1 MSMIGKEVQDFKVT
15 AFQDNDFHE
24 VTKQDLLGK
33 WSVLFFYPAD
43 FSFVCPTE
51 LEDLQEHYPA
61 FQEAGCEIYAISS
74 DSQYVH
80 MAWHEHSK
88 RISTITYPMLA
99 DPTHA
104 LMRDLDVLIESAG
117 QAERGT
123 FILNPEAKVVAYEVS
138 AGNVGRNADEL
149 LRKLQACQ
157 FVAEHSDEVCPARW
171 KRGDKT
177 LKPGADLVGAL

>member
-1 MSMIGKEVQDFKVT
+1 
-15 AFQDNDFHE
+15 
-24 VTKQDLLGK
+24 
-33 WSVLFFYPAD
+33 
-43 FSFVCPTE
+43 
-51 LEDLQEHYPA
+51 
-61 FQEAGCEIYAISS
+61 
-74 DSQYVH
+74 
-80 MAWHEHSK
+80 
-88 RISTITYPMLA
+88 MLA
-99 DPTHA
+99 EPTHA

-157 FVAEHSDEVCPARW
+157 FVTEHGDEVCPARW
-171 KRGDKT
+171 KRGEKT